1 MTIKEVYDH
10 MENVDDWCVSVD
22 GVSSPIVLENP
33 AIMSGVAKFH
43 VQKVY
48 PLAEADKITAELALA
63 TTIES
68 D

>member
-33 AIMSGVAKFH
+33 AIMAGVAKFH

-48 PLAEADKITAELALA
+48 LFAEADKITAELALA

>member
-1 MTIKEVYDH
+1 MTIKEVYDRL
-10 MENVDDWCVSVD
+10 ENIDDWCIGVD
-22 GVSSPIVLENP
+22 GVSSPVVLENP
-33 AIMSGVAKFH
+33 AILAGVAKFH

-48 PLAEADKITAELALA
+48 LLEHEGKITAELSLA

>member
-22 GVSSPIVLENP
+22 GVSSPIVLENL
-33 AIMSGVAKFH
+33 AIMAGVAKFH
-43 VQKVY
+43 VKKVY
-48 PLAEADKITAELALA
+48 LLAEADKITAELALA

>member
-1 MTIKEVYDH
+1 
-10 MENVDDWCVSVD
+10 MENIDNWCIGVD

-33 AIMSGVAKFH
+33 AIMAGVAKFH

-48 PLAEADKITAELALA
+48 LLAHDEKITAELALA